1 VPVCSSCRT
10 KVWPPFPDCPK
21 CLSKASLQIIDTT
34 GILVEF
40 TNSYVKG
47 MEGTFGLIE
56 MSGIKLIGSFK
67 TSSQLTEGIRVKM
80 TRCGITSDGIAFY
93 FFEPMIP

>member
-1 VPVCSSCRT
+1 
-10 KVWPPFPDCPK
+10 
-21 CLSKASLQIIDTT
+21 
-34 GILVEF
+34 
-40 TNSYVKG
+40 

-80 TRCGITSDGIAFY
+80 TRCGIMSDGIAFY